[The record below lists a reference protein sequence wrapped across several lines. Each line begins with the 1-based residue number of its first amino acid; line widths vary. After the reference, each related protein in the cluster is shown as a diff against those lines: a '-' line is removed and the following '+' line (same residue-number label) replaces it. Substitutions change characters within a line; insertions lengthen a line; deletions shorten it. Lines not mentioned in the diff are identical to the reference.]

1 MIKNIFKL
9 KNLYLLIAVVALGYG
24 GYYFG
29 TQNTENTTSNK
40 TLELTTVSIQKGDLE
55 KKEEYN
61 GTLRQ
66 TDSKV
71 LNSPMSG
78 VVTYVPK
85 EGTVISFGELLF
97 AIDNKPVILLEGT
110 TPFYRTLDLNSNPGP
125 DVLQLEEALIYL
137 GYAAEDFVSDETF
150 DEVTSKMLNSLY
162 IDYGIETKSDI
173 TPVDQVVINLKEA
186 EVESIEKIIDDGGIS
201 KVFVDDKK
209 KQLDDLIE
217 NSSVS
222 TAELN
227 DKKKK
232 LDDAKEAATEES
244 AAWQVANNL
253 VDDYYVQI
261 TLLQDLTNPKT
272 NAKSSSEREDEIKVY
287 EDLIEEQKRIRD
299 LEKGKESGIDA
310 TEALA
315 IETAQKAYDEELQV
329 YNQGIS
335 ATDALAIET
344 AQKAYDDALD
354 EYNNGVDQVSELAKA
369 KEELEELRLS
379 SRSETFS
386 PTNAYAS
393 ETSLI
398 VGSYINEVGSAV
410 GLNSPLYNISSIGIE
425 VVFQVDATDQETVS
439 LGDRVEIEL
448 PTDERV
454 PTVISFIDQVVTQTQ
469 AGEFIEVTLEVLNP
483 EEIETYDQAPVKVF
497 VITEISAGVLYVP
510 VNALLALAEGGYAL
524 EVYEGEVETGTFNG
538 ESGVDTNYIAVE
550 IGVFTDGFV
559 EVKGNISEGQVVVVP
574 R

>member
-1 MIKNIFKL
+1 MMKNIFKL
-9 KNLYLLIAVVALGYG
+9 KNLYLLIAVVALAYG

-29 TQNTENTTSNK
+29 TQNTEAATSNK

-85 EGTVISFGELLF
+85 EGTVISFGQVLF

-162 IDYGIETKSDI
+162 IDYGIDTKSDI
-173 TPVDQVVINLKEA
+173 TPVEQVVINLKEA
-186 EVESIEKIIDDGGIS
+186 EVESIENIIEDGGIS
-201 KVFVDDKK
+201 KTFVDDKK
-209 KQLDDLIE
+209 KQLDDLIK

-232 LDDAKEAATEES
+232 LDDAKEAAIEES

-315 IETAQKAYDEELQV
+315 IETAQKAYDDALQV

-410 GLNSPLYNISSIGIE
+410 ALNSPLYNISSIGIE

-483 EEIETYDQAPVKVF
+483 EEIEAYDQAPVKVF
-497 VITEISAGVLYVP
+497 VTTEISADVLYVP

>member
-173 TPVDQVVINLKEA
+173 TPVEQVVINLKEA

-354 EYNNGVDQVSELAKA
+354 EYNNGIDQVSELAKA

-559 EVKGNISEGQVVVVP
+559 EVKGNISEGQLVVVP

>member
-1 MIKNIFKL
+1 MKNIFKL
-9 KNLYLLIAVVALGYG
+9 RNLYILIAVMALGYG

-29 TQNTENTTSNK
+29 TQNTETATSNK

-85 EGTVISFGELLF
+85 EGTVISFGQVLF

-162 IDYGIETKSDI
+162 IDYGIDTKSDI
-173 TPVDQVVINLKEA
+173 TPVEQVVINLKEA
-186 EVESIEKIIDDGGIS
+186 EVESIENIIEDGGIS
-201 KVFVDDKK
+201 KTFVDDKK
-209 KQLDDLIE
+209 KQLDDLIK

-232 LDDAKEAATEES
+232 LDDAKEAAIEES

-272 NAKSSSEREDEIKVY
+272 NAKSSSEREDEIKVF
-287 EDLIEEQKRIRD
+287 EDLIEEQIRIRD

-310 TEALA
+310 AEALA
-315 IETAQKAYDEELQV
+315 IETAQKAYDEALQV

-398 VGSYINEVGSAV
+398 VGSYVNEVGSAV
-410 GLNSPLYNISSIGIE
+410 ALNSPLYNISSIGIE

-483 EEIETYDQAPVKVF
+483 EEIEAYDQAPVKVF
-497 VITEISAGVLYVP
+497 VTTEISADVLYVP

>member
-1 MIKNIFKL
+1 MKNIFKL
-9 KNLYLLIAVVALGYG
+9 KNLFTLVAVAALAYG

-29 TQNTENTTSNK
+29 TQNSDTVTSNK
-40 TLELTTVSIQKGDLE
+40 TLELTTVSIKKGDLE

-85 EGTVISFGELLF
+85 EGTVINFGEVLF
-97 AIDNKPVILLEGT
+97 AIDNKPVILLEGA

-125 DVLQLEEALIYL
+125 DILQLEEALIYL
-137 GYAAEDFVSDETF
+137 GYAAEDFVPDETF
-150 DEVTSKMLNSLY
+150 NETTSNMLNTLY
-162 IDYGIETKSDI
+162 VDYKIDTKSEI
-173 TPVDQVVINLKEA
+173 TSAEQVAINLKEA
-186 EVESIEKIIDDGGIS
+186 EVESIEKIIEDGGIS
-201 KVFVDDKK
+201 KTFVDDKK

-222 TAELN
+222 ITELN
-227 DKKKK
+227 DKKKR

-244 AAWQVANNL
+244 AEWQAANNL
-253 VDDYYVQI
+253 VEDYYIQI
-261 TLLQDLTNPKT
+261 TLLEDLTNPKT
-272 NAKSSSEREDEIKVY
+272 LAKSSSERQDEIKVY

-315 IETAQKAYDEELQV
+315 IETAQKAYDDALQV

-335 ATDALAIET
+335 ATEALAIET

-369 KEELEELRLS
+369 KEELRELKLAS
-379 SRSETFS
+379 KSETFS

-393 ETSLI
+393 ETPII
-398 VGSYINEVGSAV
+398 VGSYVNDVGSAV

-425 VVFQVDATDQETVS
+425 VVFQVDASDQETVS
-439 LGDRVEIEL
+439 LGDSVEIEL
-448 PTDERV
+448 PTDEKV

-483 EEIETYDQAPVKVF
+483 EEIEAYDQAPVKVF
-497 VITEISAGVLYVP
+497 VTTEISVGVLYVP

>member
-1 MIKNIFKL
+1 MKNIFKL
-9 KNLYLLIAVVALGYG
+9 KNLYLLIAVLALAYG

-29 TQNTENTTSNK
+29 TQNTENATSNK

-173 TPVDQVVINLKEA
+173 TPVEQVVINLKEA

-315 IETAQKAYDEELQV
+315 IEIAQKAYDEELQV

-559 EVKGNISEGQVVVVP
+559 EVKGNISEGQLVVVP

>member
-1 MIKNIFKL
+1 MKNIFKL
-9 KNLYLLIAVVALGYG
+9 KNLFTLVAVAALAYG

-29 TQNTENTTSNK
+29 TQNSDTVTSNK
-40 TLELTTVSIQKGDLE
+40 TLELTTVSIKKGDLE

-85 EGTVISFGELLF
+85 EGTVINFGEVLF
-97 AIDNKPVILLEGT
+97 AIDNKPVILLEGA

-125 DVLQLEEALIYL
+125 DILQLEEALIYL
-137 GYAAEDFVSDETF
+137 GYAAEDFVPDETF
-150 DEVTSKMLNSLY
+150 NETTSNMLNTLY
-162 IDYGIETKSDI
+162 VDYKIDTKSEI
-173 TPVDQVVINLKEA
+173 TSAEQVAINLKEA
-186 EVESIEKIIDDGGIS
+186 EVESIEKIIEDGGIS
-201 KVFVDDKK
+201 KTFVDDKK

-222 TAELN
+222 ITELN
-227 DKKKK
+227 DKKKR

-244 AAWQVANNL
+244 AEWQAANNL
-253 VDDYYVQI
+253 VEDYYIQI
-261 TLLQDLTNPKT
+261 TLLEDLTNPKT
-272 NAKSSSEREDEIKVY
+272 LAKSSSERQDEIKVY

-315 IETAQKAYDEELQV
+315 IETAQKAYDDALQV

-335 ATDALAIET
+335 ATEALAIET
-344 AQKAYDDALD
+344 AQKAYDDAFD

-369 KEELEELRLS
+369 KEELRELKLAS
-379 SRSETFS
+379 KSETFS

-393 ETSLI
+393 ETPII
-398 VGSYINEVGSAV
+398 VGSYVNDVGSAV

-425 VVFQVDATDQETVS
+425 VVFQVDASDQETVS
-439 LGDRVEIEL
+439 LGDSVEIEL
-448 PTDERV
+448 PTDEKV

-483 EEIETYDQAPVKVF
+483 EEIEAYDQAPVKVF
-497 VITEISAGVLYVP
+497 VTTEISVGVLYVP

>member
-1 MIKNIFKL
+1 MMKNIFKL
-9 KNLYLLIAVVALGYG
+9 KNLYLLIAVVALAYG

-29 TQNTENTTSNK
+29 TQNTEAATSNK

-85 EGTVISFGELLF
+85 EGTVISFGQVLF

-162 IDYGIETKSDI
+162 IDYGIDTKSDI
-173 TPVDQVVINLKEA
+173 TPVEQVVINLKEA
-186 EVESIEKIIDDGGIS
+186 EVESIENIIEDGGIS
-201 KVFVDDKK
+201 KTFVDDKK
-209 KQLDDLIE
+209 KQLDDLIK

-232 LDDAKEAATEES
+232 LDDAKEAAIEES
-244 AAWQVANNL
+244 TAWQVANNL

-315 IETAQKAYDEELQV
+315 IETAQKAYDDALQV
-329 YNQGIS
+329 YNQGFS

-410 GLNSPLYNISSIGIE
+410 ALNSPLYNISSIGIE

-483 EEIETYDQAPVKVF
+483 EEIEAYDQAPVKVF
-497 VITEISAGVLYVP
+497 VTTEISADVLYVP

>member
-1 MIKNIFKL
+1 MKNIFKL
-9 KNLYLLIAVVALGYG
+9 KNLLTLVAVAALAYG

-29 TQNTENTTSNK
+29 TQNSDTVTSNK
-40 TLELTTVSIQKGDLE
+40 TLELTTVSIKKGDLE

-85 EGTVISFGELLF
+85 EGTVINFGEVLF
-97 AIDNKPVILLEGT
+97 AIDNKPVILLEGA

-125 DVLQLEEALIYL
+125 DILQLEEELIYL
-137 GYAAEDFVSDETF
+137 GYAAEDFVPDETF
-150 DEVTSKMLNSLY
+150 DETTSNMLNTLY
-162 IDYGIETKSDI
+162 VDYKIDTKSEI
-173 TPVDQVVINLKEA
+173 TSAEQVAINLKEA
-186 EVESIEKIIDDGGIS
+186 EVESIEKIIEDGGIS
-201 KVFVDDKK
+201 KTFVDDKK

-222 TAELN
+222 ITELN
-227 DKKKK
+227 DKKKR

-244 AAWQVANNL
+244 AAWQAANNL
-253 VDDYYVQI
+253 VEDYYIQI
-261 TLLQDLTNPKT
+261 TLLEDLTNPKT
-272 NAKSSSEREDEIKVY
+272 LAKSSSERQDEIKVY

-315 IETAQKAYDEELQV
+315 IETAQKAYD
-329 YNQGIS
+329 
-335 ATDALAIET
+335 
-344 AQKAYDDALD
+344 DALD

-369 KEELEELRLS
+369 KEELRELKLAS
-379 SRSETFS
+379 KSETFS

-393 ETSLI
+393 ETPII
-398 VGSYINEVGSAV
+398 VGSYVNDVGSAV

-425 VVFQVDATDQETVS
+425 VVFQVDASDQETVS
-439 LGDRVEIEL
+439 LGDSVEIEL
-448 PTDERV
+448 PTDEKV

-483 EEIETYDQAPVKVF
+483 EEIEAYDQAPVKVF
-497 VITEISAGVLYVP
+497 VTTEISVGVLYVP